1 MNSNQDITLVKNNED
16 DDVIFIED
24 EKTYPEPIFEL
35 KRFTINKDVYFDIEI
50 AYLEGHPIVK
60 TKTLKLYYHS
70 DEPEDMSSQ
79 TRLNETFMRHGRRD
93 KFAVNLLNY
102 LCRLINGFNLFH
114 CYIQDE
120 IKTSKEEL
128 KEFISHEYGD
138 GLEAKNSDL
147 DVVGRAPHNIQE
159 GKFSFLSVLISDQ
172 RKVNEELLNDYRD
185 KRLPE
190 VIPDLKRLQFIPIW
204 TYMSPTLA
212 KSKSAVHI
220 CHFAFLLERLVH
232 NENYPEF
239 NNAAALAL
247 LNITNESDETALDV
261 ETINESKYNHM
272 VERKSF
278 YKKAYKEEKTAHA
291 ETQAKLNIVID
302 QNACLIKE
310 VTNLHTENAQLMKVN
325 QEQNKT
331 IQTQSNMIQDQ
342 STKIDLL
349 INMNVDQNDKIDTLI
364 DVQYNTKGEINDLH
378 EDIKYQA
385 KTIQLMDKS
394 IGWACHEIGHISMR
408 QTITDAT
415 TDIIV
420 LYTSMIKPIDKGR
433 KPQAQDG
440 EVWIASYVGDAD
452 NYKEPNIPEDAHE
465 LYRINAN
472 RLNSFKKMI
481 NAPEVQP
488 FILNVYDRS
497 MLINEDHI
505 DEFIDAVDHVLN
517 EEGQFKSI
525 KHLEYM
531 HNEIEK
537 RKIERQRRK
546 KHEEYIEFK
555 RKVLETYKSPHIY
568 LRARSRLVYIKEVDE
583 EGKTSLIPLK
593 DVDDEIAIKQK
604 WWFRYGTDGV
614 NDEKLSKSSI
624 LSGKYSSIGDSRIK
638 YEN

>member
-1 MNSNQDITLVKNNED
+1 MNSNQIPSSSKT
-16 DDVIFIED
+16 IED
-24 EKTYPEPIFEL
+24 TNAFDEELDIHPIGDSKLLQGLPKTEAFTGYKVQIDKTNYFEL
-35 KRFTINKDVYFDIEI
+35 DGFI
-50 AYLEGHPIVK
+50 L
-60 TKTLKLYYHS
+60 
-70 DEPEDMSSQ
+70 
-79 TRLNETFMRHGRRD
+79 RLND
-93 KFAVNLLNY
+93 KEIRIFNLRSIRGHIGCDFTRKGDKLLEKIVHDYLTHTDNVELLNI
-102 LCRLINGFNLFH
+102 LSVELNGFNWFEVYSDDFIDLDIH
-114 CYIQDE
+114 
-120 IKTSKEEL
+120 TKEEL
-128 KEFISHEYGD
+128 MGIK
-138 GLEAKNSDL
+138 
-147 DVVGRAPHNIQE
+147 
-159 GKFSFLSVLISDQ
+159 
-172 RKVNEELLNDYRD
+172 
-185 KRLPE
+185 
-190 VIPDLKRLQFIPIW
+190 
-204 TYMSPTLA
+204 
-212 KSKSAVHI
+212 
-220 CHFAFLLERLVH
+220 
-232 NENYPEF
+232 
-239 NNAAALAL
+239 
-247 LNITNESDETALDV
+247 
-261 ETINESKYNHM
+261 
-272 VERKSF
+272 
-278 YKKAYKEEKTAHA
+278 
-291 ETQAKLNIVID
+291 NIVPMKHAACA
-302 QNACLIKE
+302 ACLSGEENSVPIDTFIKE
-310 VTNLHTENAQLMKVN
+310 VRSTKNNHLLPQALMNHLHEGITPYVKHSIDEFDYFPIWYINGARTSNADYCELYCPLEVIIHILSKRFVQFKAKLLTLASTDIQLAVEKGEKLDDYTQFRKHQLIEACHAKDDKIDKLTNKVIDLTN
-325 QEQNKT
+325 IVVDQTKTIQEQNKT

-342 STKIDLL
+342 SAKIDLL

-378 EDIKYQA
+378 EDIKYQT

-555 RKVLETYKSPHIY
+555 RKVLETYKTPHIY
-568 LRARSRLVYIKEVDE
+568 LRARSRLVYIKEIDE

-593 DVDDEIAIKQK
+593 DVDDEIAMKQK
-604 WWFRYGTDGV
+604 WWFRYGTDGI
-614 NDEKLSKSSI
+614 NNEKLSKSSI
-624 LSGKYSSIGDSRIK
+624 LSGKYTSIGDSRIK
-638 YEN
+638 YED

>member
-1 MNSNQDITLVKNNED
+1 MNSNQDISLVKNNEE

-35 KRFTINKDVYFDIEI
+35 KHFTINKDVYFDIEI

-70 DEPEDMSSQ
+70 DKPEDMSAGG
-79 TRLNETFMRHGRRD
+79 TLARKFMMHGIRE

-114 CYIQDE
+114 CYVHDE

-128 KEFISHEYGD
+128 KSYISHEYED
-138 GLEAKNSDL
+138 LQEEKNMSL
-147 DVVGRAPHNIQE
+147 NIVARTGYNAQT
-159 GKFSFLSVLISDQ
+159 GKFSFLEGLLDNDNHI
-172 RKVNEELLNDYRD
+172 KEKLLNEYHD

-190 VIPDLKRLQFIPIW
+190 VIPDLKHLHFIPIW
-204 TYMSPTLA
+204 TYVNPTLA

-220 CHFAFLLERLVH
+220 CHLGFLLERLVH
-232 NENYPEF
+232 NDNYPEF

-261 ETINESKYNHM
+261 ETINENKYKHM

-310 VTNLHTENAQLMKVN
+310 VTSLHTENAQLMKVN

-331 IQTQSNMIQDQ
+331 IQDQ

-378 EDIKYQA
+378 EDIKYQS

-481 NAPEVQP
+481 NAHEVQP

-497 MLINEDHI
+497 MLINEDQL
-505 DEFIDAVDHVLN
+505 DDFIDAVDHVLN

-555 RKVLETYKSPHIY
+555 RKVLATYQTPHIY
-568 LRARSRLVYIKEVDE
+568 LRARSRLVYIKEIEE
-583 EGKTSLIPLK
+583 EGRPSLIPLK

-604 WWFRYGTDGV
+604 WWFRYGTDGI

-638 YEN
+638 YED

>member
-1 MNSNQDITLVKNNED
+1 M
-16 DDVIFIED
+16 
-24 EKTYPEPIFEL
+24 
-35 KRFTINKDVYFDIEI
+35 
-50 AYLEGHPIVK
+50 
-60 TKTLKLYYHS
+60 
-70 DEPEDMSSQ
+70 
-79 TRLNETFMRHGRRD
+79 
-93 KFAVNLLNY
+93 VN
-102 LCRLINGFNLFH
+102 H
-114 CYIQDE
+114 
-120 IKTSKEEL
+120 
-128 KEFISHEYGD
+128 
-138 GLEAKNSDL
+138 
-147 DVVGRAPHNIQE
+147 
-159 GKFSFLSVLISDQ
+159 
-172 RKVNEELLNDYRD
+172 YRD
-185 KRLPE
+185 PRLPE
-190 VIPDLKRLQFIPIW
+190 KISNLKDLHYIPIW
-204 TYMSPTLA
+204 TYVHPSLA
-212 KSKSAVHI
+212 KNQGTTIHV
-220 CHFAFLLERLVH
+220 CHFAFLLERLAH
-232 NENYPEF
+232 NDNYPEF

-247 LNITNESDETALDV
+247 LNITNESDASGLDI
-261 ETINESKYNHM
+261 ETINENKYNRV
-272 VERKSF
+272 VERKRF
-278 YKKAYKEEKTAHA
+278 YKNAYREEKVAHA
-291 ETQAKLNIVID
+291 ETQEKLNIVID

-310 VTNLHTENAQLMKVN
+310 VTSLHTENAQLMKVN

-331 IQTQSNMIQDQ
+331 IQDQ
-342 STKIDLL
+342 SSKIDLL

-378 EDIKYQA
+378 EDIKYQS

-488 FILNVYDRS
+488 FILNNYDRS
-497 MLINEDHI
+497 ILINEEHI
-505 DEFIDAVDHVLN
+505 DEFINAVDHVLN

-546 KHEEYIEFK
+546 RHEEYIEFK
-555 RKVLETYKSPHIY
+555 MKVLEIYQTPHIY
-568 LRARSRLVYIKEVDE
+568 LRARSRLIYIKEVDE

-604 WWFRYGTDGV
+604 WWFRYGTDGI

-624 LSGKYSSIGDSRIK
+624 LSGKYCSIGDSRIK
-638 YEN
+638 YED

>member
-1 MNSNQDITLVKNNED
+1 MNSVKN
-16 DDVIFIED
+16 IEGELVELNFNKD
-24 EKTYPEPIFEL
+24 FYPEPSFEV

-50 AYLEGHPIVK
+50 AYIEGHPIVK

-232 NENYPEF
+232 NDNYSEF

-247 LNITNESDETALDV
+247 LNITNESSETTL
-261 ETINESKYNHM
+261 TIEELNESKYKHM

-278 YKKAYKEEKTAHA
+278 YKNAYKEEKSAHA

-302 QNACLIKE
+302 QNAS
-310 VTNLHTENAQLMKVN
+310 LMRKN
-325 QEQNKT
+325 DELLQINK
-331 IQTQSNMIQDQ
+331 DQ
-342 STKIDLL
+342 ANNIERLM
-349 INMNVDQNDKIDTLI
+349 NMNEIQLDNIDTLM
-364 DVQYNTKGEINDLH
+364 DLQYNTKGEIHDLH
-378 EDIKYQA
+378 NDIKYQA

-408 QTITDAT
+408 QTVTDGT
-415 TDIIV
+415 EDILV
-420 LYTSMIKPIDKGR
+420 LYTSEHKPVDKGR

-440 EVWIASYVGDAD
+440 EIWIASYNGDLNNFKA
-452 NYKEPNIPEDAHE
+452 PNIPEDYNE

-488 FILNVYDRS
+488 FILNIYDRS
-497 MLINEDHI
+497 ILINEEHI
-505 DEFIDAVDHVLN
+505 DEFIDAVDRILN

-525 KHLEYM
+525 KNLEFI
-531 HNEIEK
+531 HNDIEK
-537 RKIERQRRK
+537 RKIERQRK
-546 KHEEYIEFK
+546 NEMDALIAFK
-555 RKVLETYKSPHIY
+555 RKVIEQYKTPHIY
-568 LRARSRLVYIKEVDE
+568 LMSRSRLIYIKEIDE
-583 EGKTSLIPLK
+583 DGKEILKPLK
-593 DVDDEIAIKQK
+593 DVDVEIAMKQK
-604 WWFRYGTDGV
+604 WWFRFATNGV
-614 NDEKLSKSSI
+614 KEEKLSKTSI

-638 YEN
+638 YED